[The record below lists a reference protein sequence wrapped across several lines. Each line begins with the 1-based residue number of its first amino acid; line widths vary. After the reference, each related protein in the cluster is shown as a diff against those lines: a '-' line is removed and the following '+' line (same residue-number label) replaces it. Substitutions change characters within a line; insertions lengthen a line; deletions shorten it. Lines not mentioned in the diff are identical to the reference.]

1 MVIEN
6 SFRRFYAY
14 KKMFKNLF
22 TPRLSTP
29 FAVHGSEL
37 IHKLQCAVA
46 VLDSFEVIQQVNP
59 AFEKMFG
66 ADLIESSMFFSD
78 LIELDN
84 NDGTAFVRNTDGE
97 LYKVFLQKQGLTG
110 GSYFVFLYSIEQ
122 YVEREQALIMAA
134 KTDKLTGLLN
144 RKGFDER
151 LAEALP
157 LAGSCDES
165 QLGLL
170 FIDLDEFKPIN
181 DTYGHDAGDALLIAV
196 AERLGVGSPDYATIA
211 RLGGDEFVCLIPA
224 LSGSDELASVANKI
238 LDEVARVVKFDNQNL
253 VVKCS
258 IGGTLYPSKATS
270 KEELFKQS
278 DEAMYLAKKAGRNQV
293 FINN

>member
-1 MVIEN
+1 MIRKFFP
-6 SFRRFYAY
+6 SI
-14 KKMFKNLF
+14 
-22 TPRLSTP
+22 PSTP
-29 FAVHGSEL
+29 FTTHGSDL

-46 VLDSFEVIQQVNP
+46 VLDSFDVIQQFNP
-59 AFEKMFG
+59 AFERMFG
-66 ADLIESSMFFSD
+66 EVAIESSMFFSD

-97 LYKVFLQKQGLTG
+97 LNKVFLQKQALAGD
-110 GSYFVFLYSIEQ
+110 SCFVLLYSIEQ

-157 LAGSCDES
+157 LAGEGDDS

-196 AERLGVGSPDYATIA
+196 AKRLDASSPDYATIA

-224 LSGSDELASVANKI
+224 LSNSDELASVANAI
-238 LDEVARVVKFDNQNL
+238 LDEVARVVEFDNHNL

-293 FINN
+293 FIHN